1 MKQMI
6 LLLDKNRKPVG
17 PVENALSLSVETK
30 LNELGTAQL
39 TMAAADPQHG
49 EITVPAS
56 WAHIWD
62 GADDLGLWRFS
73 AAPDDAHAPGG
84 KTKYSLQSGECTLLD
99 DMLTGDHEIG
109 GTGYSTRQV
118 LQYILDRQTTK
129 LWSLGT
135 CEFEDYYQYHFSDVT
150 LLEALLSIG
159 ECLLVPYQFTFDTLT
174 WTVSLMKIG
183 EAPACTLAYNR
194 QMTSVSRSVDGRI
207 VNRLYGRGYGEGDN
221 QLTIKSVNAGK
232 DYLDNA
238 QSIAK
243 YGVRCGVH
251 VDTRQQDP
259 ATLKAHMQAIVES
272 SGEPGISYEVS
283 AIDLWRET
291 GEEWD
296 RVRAGDRVLV
306 LDQDLGPV
314 TAIVT
319 GKKKSDILGDAGNVS
334 YTLDTNRIDTAEELN
349 DLREKIGIHELYS
362 QGATNMYSMQV
373 MDNCDEAKP
382 LTLRFYIPKNVL
394 RINSCLLTWRM
405 ERFRTY
411 TKQVASGGASTRT
424 SSESGGATV
433 TTPATTTEMNLWS
446 GYPRKDETSGM
457 DATDM
462 SADDLKTGSVSAHSH
477 DMSHTH
483 SVSSHTHSF
492 SGSYSLSWGHQHTLV
507 DSDSVTGGVKNYAAK
522 TISISGTTGGTT
534 LSTSGPR
541 SDGDSISKTGTAG
554 GHSHSVPKHNH
565 GMKHFHIVQGSVKIP
580 SMSFQLSGH
589 SHSVQLPDHTH
600 ELEYGVYEASGS
612 ADSLQVKVDGTEIP
626 AGETEDAGR
635 RGELDVAKYLKA
647 DSEGKATRGA
657 WHTVDFVPSG
667 ISRVTADLF
676 FQVFIQSRGAGD
688 Y

>member
-1 MKQMI
+1 MGGLI

-17 PVENALSLSVETK
+17 PIRDALQLSVETK
-30 LNELGTAQL
+30 LNELGSAQL
-39 TMAAADPQHG
+39 TMPAADPQHAD
-49 EITVPAS
+49 ITVPAS
-56 WAHIWD
+56 WAHLWD
-62 GADDLGLWRFS
+62 GDDDLGLWRFS
-73 AAPDDAHAPGG
+73 AAPDDEHAPMGR
-84 KTKYSLQSGECTLLD
+84 TKYTLQSGECTLLD
-99 DMLTGDHEIG
+99 DMLTGDHEVG

-118 LQYILDRQTTK
+118 LQYILNRQTTK
-129 LWSLGT
+129 LWTLGT
-135 CEFEDYYQYHFSDVT
+135 CEFEDYYQYHFQDVT

-159 ECLLVPYQFTFDTLT
+159 ECLLVPYKFIFDTLT
-174 WTVSLMKIG
+174 WTVSLVAVS
-183 EAPACTLAYNR
+183 ETPDCSLAYNR
-194 QMTSVSRSVDGRI
+194 QMTSVRRSVDGRI

-221 QLTIKSVNAGK
+221 QLTIKSVNSGK
-232 DYLDNA
+232 DYLDN
-238 QSIAK
+238 QESIAK

-259 ATLKAHMQAIVES
+259 STLKAHMQAIVGT

-291 GEEWD
+291 GEAWD

-306 LDQDLGPV
+306 LDADLGPV

-319 GKKKSDILGDAGNVS
+319 GKKKADVLGDAGNVV

-411 TKQVASGGASTRT
+411 TKQVSSGGASTRT

-433 TTPATTTEMNLWS
+433 TTPQTTTEMALWS
-446 GYPRKDETSGM
+446 GYPMKNETDGM

-462 SADDLKTGSVSAHSH
+462 STDDLKTGSAGKHSH
-477 DMSHTH
+477 SMDHTH
-483 SVSSHTHSF
+483 SIDSHTHSF
-492 SGSYSLSWGHQHTLV
+492 SGSDTLVWSHVHTLT
-507 DSDSVTGGVKNYAAK
+507 DSDTYTGGVRNYADK
-522 TISISGTTGGTT
+522 TIEISGTTGGKT

-541 SDGDSISKTGTAG
+541 DGDSTPSTGSAG
-554 GHSHSVPKHNH
+554 SHSHTIPKHNH
-565 GMKHFHIVQGSVKIP
+565 GMKHFHVVQGSVTIP
-580 SMSFQLSGH
+580 SMKFELSGH
-589 SHSVQLPDHTH
+589 SHCVTLPDHTH

-612 ADSLQVKVDGTEIP
+612 ADSLTVKVDGNEIP

-635 RGELDVAKYLKA
+635 RGEIDVAKYLQA